1 MYKHKQNT
9 IILGF
14 FLLIT
19 LTFLYT
25 ALPIDTYAESIEN
38 NKENHQLYQL
48 KEDVELTNGITILA
62 KTYLYGSRVGN
73 DVQIQ
78 FADTYKEIPYS
89 ILSEVQ
95 LTNMPMY
102 HESKGLE
109 NVVISSNTTLYDY
122 KDAPS
127 IQISSE
133 IEFPI
138 YINESGKKFIYIGN
152 QQFYLVDES
161 TDREAVNNN
170 PEEVVKENL
179 AEETLEIENE
189 TTSNEN
195 IEVDSSE
202 PSSEITDGYED
213 DNKVIEENNSLNE
226 EQIEEEKNATI
237 EDIKPSVN
245 KSEESADTDK
255 MEKKEIAE
263 VESHGSEKE
272 INSIEL
278 EKKESKEKELEEN
291 SVQEISELT
300 QKENIQMMPKS
311 FSNSSAFKTDP
322 WAGVSSKYFRVSTDN
337 LIVYDNRGDGPLKPV
352 GKLRKGQVYP
362 IVSNYGNW
370 HRIQFGNIYGYVRKS
385 GTVPDNGKS
394 LKSENKVFKN
404 QSRTFRPL
412 KDAMVYDNSSGSLIP
427 FGTINKGQSYPI
439 STDYGNWWRILF
451 ADRVGYLRKSEVK
464 TEFKTGDKYF
474 RVYQDNLQ
482 VYDNRGSGPL
492 KKVGELEKGKAYSIV
507 KDYGKNWWRVQ
518 FGDIYGYVR
527 KANTGYATVSE
538 INNLNKSY
546 SNSGRKFIT
555 KKQVVVYDNTS
566 GRLVPIGKIDKDL
579 IYPIATDY
587 GNWWRIIYLDQIGY
601 VKKDYVDLYGIIE
614 TTYNLTLSEALN
626 MQMKASPQTDSHYA
640 YVSKTYI
647 KNNKV
652 TASSL
657 NVRSGP
663 GTGYEVV
670 GNLSN
675 GTKVTIVGEQN
686 GWYQIKYNHGQW
698 VNASSDDVLYYLDP
712 TNFVD
717 HSRQKFQF
725 LDLSKASD
733 ATVTE
738 LNRYLSGKG
747 TLSGQGKAFKD
758 ASEIHGINDVYL
770 ISHAILETGHGTST
784 LAKGVMYKGVK
795 VYNMYGVGAYDN
807 CPIDCGAKKA
817 YEEGWTTPYKAIVG
831 GAKFIGNS
839 YIKAGQ
845 NTLYKMRWN
854 PEGMAT
860 YGYATHQYATDI
872 GWAYKQV
879 GTMYNLYQALK
890 LNNLY
895 LDIPV
900 YST

>member
-1 MYKHKQNT
+1 MYKYKRRS
-9 IILGF
+9 IVLSF
-14 FLLIT
+14 FLLLTLMFLHMSYPIT
-19 LTFLYT
+19 
-25 ALPIDTYAESIEN
+25 TYAETVEEN
-38 NKENHQLYQL
+38 QEIHQLFQL
-48 KEDVELTNGITILA
+48 NKDVEITNGITILA
-62 KTYLYGSRVGN
+62 NTYLYGIPVENG
-73 DVQIQ
+73 VQIQ
-78 FADTYKEIPYS
+78 FSDTYKEISYS
-89 ILSEVQ
+89 VVSEAQ
-95 LTNMPMY
+95 LPNKPMY
-102 HESKGLE
+102 YESKGLE
-109 NVVISSNTTLYDY
+109 NNLMISSNNTLYDY
-122 KDAPS
+122 KDEPS

-133 IEFPI
+133 MEYPI
-138 YINESGKKFIYIGN
+138 YQNELGKNVIYIGN
-152 QQFYLVDES
+152 QQFYLMEEGPEEEVVESS
-161 TDREAVNNN
+161 TDEG
-170 PEEVVKENL
+170 VKENL
-179 AEETLEIENE
+179 TEEPQEVENE
-189 TTSNEN
+189 ITSNDESNEN
-195 IEVDSSE
+195 IEVDIEQSDSIE
-202 PSSEITDGYED
+202 QSSEIKNVIKDND
-213 DNKVIEENNSLNE
+213 DEVIEENNSLTENQSEEENDSVIKDVKHSIEETEDSAETVIKDEQEVAESDYSSSENE
-226 EQIEEEKNATI
+226 EKTIKLEKGSVQRSTNEQIEN
-237 EDIKPSVN
+237 
-245 KSEESADTDK
+245 
-255 MEKKEIAE
+255 
-263 VESHGSEKE
+263 
-272 INSIEL
+272 
-278 EKKESKEKELEEN
+278 EN
-291 SVQEISELT
+291 VQTMSRL
-300 QKENIQMMPKS
+300 S
-311 FSNSSAFKTDP
+311 LKTDP
-322 WAGVSSKYFRVSTDN
+322 WAGVTSNYFRVSTEN
-337 LIVYDNRGDGPLKPV
+337 MAVYDNRGNGPLKPIGTV
-352 GKLRKGQVYP
+352 KKGQVYP
-362 IVSNYGNW
+362 IVGDYGNW
-370 HRIQFGNIYGYVRKS
+370 HRIQFGNIYGYVRKL
-385 GTVPDNGKS
+385 GTVPDNGTS
-394 LKSENKVFKN
+394 LKNKNKVYTN
-404 QSRTFRPL
+404 QSRTFKPL
-412 KDAMVYDNSSGSLIP
+412 KNVTVYDNSSGNLIP
-427 FGTINKGQSYPI
+427 FGTINKGQNYSI

-451 ADRVGYLRKSEVK
+451 ADRVGYLRKGDVK
-464 TEFKTGDKYF
+464 TEFKAGDEYF
-474 RVYQDNLQ
+474 RVYENLA

-492 KKVGELEKGKAYSIV
+492 KKVGELKKNKAYSIES
-507 KDYGKNWWRVQ
+507 DYGNWWRVQ

-527 KANTGYATVSE
+527 KSDTGYATASE

-546 SNSGRKFIT
+546 SNSNRKLIT
-555 KKQVVVYDNTS
+555 KEQVVVYDNTS
-566 GRLVPIGKIDKDL
+566 GKLVPIGKIEKGM

-587 GNWWRIIYLDQIGY
+587 GNWWRIIYIDQIGY
-601 VKKDYVDLYGIIE
+601 VKKDYVDLYGITK
-614 TTYNLTLSEALN
+614 TTYNLTLSEALK
-626 MQMKASPQTDSHYA
+626 MQMNASPQTDSRYA

-663 GTGYEVV
+663 GTGYKVV

-675 GTKVTIVGEQN
+675 GAKVTIVGEQN
-686 GWYQIKYNHGQW
+686 GWYQIKYSHGQW

-758 ASEIHGINDVYL
+758 ASKVHGINDVYL
-770 ISHAILETGHGTST
+770 ISHAILETGHGAST

-795 VYNMYGVGAYDN
+795 VYNMYGVGAYDS